1 MRKLVLLLM
10 LFGFSFSFAQ
20 ENYKYI
26 IVPKK
31 FSFFKEENKY
41 NLNVMTKTFFE
52 KEGFEV
58 YFDTDEFPKELAENR
73 CLALFVNPVEDNSM
87 FSTKI
92 TVELKD
98 CYNKTTLVS
107 DQGTSKQKEFQK
119 GYTEAFREALSSMK
133 GKLNIKKSIDNSNE
147 PEVVKPV
154 VAEVKKV
161 TEKLSATPTESGYNL
176 VNEQSE
182 IIFNLQKTSNS
193 NIFTATKGALSG
205 ILIKKNSGWFFEYY
219 EGEKLISEKVDV
231 KF

>member
-1 MRKLVLLLM
+1 MKKFVLLLM

-58 YFDTDEFPKELAENR
+58 YFDTDEFPKDLAENR
-73 CLALFVNPVEDNSM
+73 CLALIVNPTENNSM

-92 TVELKD
+92 IVELKD
-98 CYNKTTLVS
+98 CYNKITYTS
-107 DQGTSKQKEFQK
+107 DEGTSKQKEYQK
-119 GYTEAFREALSSMK
+119 GYTEAFREALNSMK
-133 GKLNIKKSIDNSNE
+133 GQHKFKKTTEKDTDSS
-147 PEVVKPV
+147 KPN
-154 VAEVKKV
+154 V
-161 TEKLSATPTESGYNL
+161 TETKSTSGKLTAVATETGYKL
-176 VNEQSE
+176 VDVNSVVV
-182 IIFNLQKTSNS
+182 FVLHKTSSETIYTAIKGSS
-193 NIFTATKGALSG
+193 NGVFM
-205 ILIKKNSGWFFEYY
+205 KKNSGWFFEYY

>member
-58 YFDTDEFPKELAENR
+58 YFDTDEFPKDLAENR
-73 CLALFVNPVEDNSM
+73 CLALIVNPTENNSM

-92 TVELKD
+92 TIELKD
-98 CYNKTTLVS
+98 CYNKITYTS
-107 DQGTSKQKEFQK
+107 EEGTSKQKEFQK

-133 GKLNIKKSIDNSNE
+133 GKLNIKKSVVNSND

-154 VAEVKKV
+154 VAEVKKA
-161 TEKLSATPTESGYNL
+161 TEKLSAIPTESGYNL

-182 IIFNLQKTSNS
+182 TIINLQKTSNS
-193 NIFTATKGALSG
+193 NIFTATKGTLSG

-219 EGEKLISEKVDV
+219 EGEKLISEKIDV